1 MKNKEIGNLGEEI
14 ATRYLIK
21 SGYVI
26 LQRNYTSRFGEIDI
40 IAKDI
45 KSKEIVFVE
54 VKSRTNNLYGK
65 PIDAINIKKLNHIC
79 KTARQ
84 YIFLNHL
91 EKENIRIDAIEI
103 YINKK
108 IKLNHI
114 KAII

>member
-14 ATRYLIK
+14 ATKYLID

-26 LQRNYTSRFGEIDI
+26 LQRNYMSRFGEIDI

-45 KSKEIVFVE
+45 KSKELVFVE

-65 PIDAINIKKLNHIC
+65 PIDAIDMKKLNHIC
-79 KTARQ
+79 KTANQ

-91 EKENIRIDAIEI
+91 EKENIRIDAIEV

-108 IKLNHI
+108 IKLHHI
-114 KAII
+114 KAIM